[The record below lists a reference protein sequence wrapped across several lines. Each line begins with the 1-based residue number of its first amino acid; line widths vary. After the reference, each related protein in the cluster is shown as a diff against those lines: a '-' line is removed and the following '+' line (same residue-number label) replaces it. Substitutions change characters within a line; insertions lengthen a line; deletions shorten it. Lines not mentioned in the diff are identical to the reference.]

1 MTICLKQNRRSGV
14 ERGGVHNGLTRI
26 SRGPLRKPSSGQS
39 MSPSSRSY
47 RHRRNQVDVMLYP
60 GAAFR
65 SFARTLK
72 HIRSSRQRKVD
83 DALGIVPVIIDG
95 AKEAACNIIRYATFA
110 LHFGRESCIGIPA
123 IVERVEP
130 LSNGHLQPAGVIT
143 ARIVCSG
150 LQLDYMLGPAKRY
163 MYRLARHTG
172 AQKDSMSSA
181 PVAFASK
188 PGISLFKIC
197 MAL

>member
-1 MTICLKQNRRSGV
+1 
-14 ERGGVHNGLTRI
+14 
-26 SRGPLRKPSSGQS
+26 
-39 MSPSSRSY
+39 
-47 RHRRNQVDVMLYP
+47 MLYP
-60 GAAFR
+60 GAAFC

-95 AKEAACNIIRYATFA
+95 AKEAACNIIRYAMFA
-110 LHFGRESCIGIPA
+110 LHFGRESCIGIPV
-123 IVERVEP
+123 IVEP

-163 MYRLARHTG
+163 MYCLARHTG

-188 PGISLFKIC
+188 PGKSLFKIC